1 MTQFAAAM
9 VSLMA
14 MHALLGAAMFLSIPK
29 VNASNLKR
37 IAQSVLAYI
46 SPIIGVVILA
56 ALPLIAL
63 VNEFKGLK
71 LIEET
76 GIILIVEGAN

>member
-1 MTQFAAAM
+1 M
-9 VSLMA
+9 VLLMA
-14 MHALLGAAMFLSIPK
+14 MHALLGAAMFLSTPK

-37 IAQSVLAYI
+37 ITQSVLAYI